1 MDILALIQCS
11 DGQIEVKVKKLLK
24 FQYFR
29 KMLNNF
35 NKKMEYK
42 KEIIKENNMNVTIY
56 QYRIPELSVDCS
68 SKAFK
73 ILLECHYYIYSFKE
87 KELLLELL
95 LYADMYQMPFQI
107 HFKNC
112 FRAEQHMW
120 FMKYIKDELPYI
132 NAFILIEKGGFCLH
146 TDFIE
151 HAFELMS
158 NNELDILGNGLTYDM
173 LEFVELHMQGAGVPS
188 CDQFRLKIM
197 LNAICSIK
205 HLYALYPEQI
215 KKIINAKLL
224 KDCLEDCV
232 SECNCL
238 VNIYNLLPKEAEK
251 FNAHKE
257 KLFNE
262 YLILEQLNL
271 VCMAE
276 IGNKDDYKK
285 ITYMLQS

>member
-1 MDILALIQCS
+1 MDIIASIQCS
-11 DGQIEVKVKKLLK
+11 DGQIEVRVKKLLK

-35 NKKMEYK
+35 NTKMEYK
-42 KEIIKENNMNVTIY
+42 REIIKENNMNITIY

-68 SKAFK
+68 SKALK
-73 ILLECHYYIYSFKE
+73 ILLEYHYDIYSFRE

-107 HFKNC
+107 HFKNS
-112 FRAEQHMW
+112 FLAKQQMW
-120 FMKYIKDELPYI
+120 FVKYIKDELPHI
-132 NAFILIEKGGFCLH
+132 NAFILIKEGGFCLH
-146 TDFIE
+146 ECFVE

-158 NNELDILGNGLTYDM
+158 NNELDILGNGLAYDM
-173 LEFVELHMQGAGVPS
+173 LEFIELHMQGANVS
-188 CDQFRLKIM
+188 RCNEFRLIIM

-232 SECNCL
+232 SECNYSI
-238 VNIYNLLPKEAEK
+238 NAYNRLPKEAKK
-251 FNAHKE
+251 FYAHKE
-257 KLFNE
+257 ELFNE
-262 YLILEQLNL
+262 YRILEQLNL

-276 IGNKDDYKK
+276 IGNKDDYKRT
-285 ITYMLQS
+285 TYMLQS